1 MEREMLSRRKF
12 LNRAWAALGALALIE
27 SAALLTRYF
36 RPRSA
41 RRSAAVQDP
50 VVVAGPVERFEPGA
64 VRAVVQ
70 GKFYLSR
77 LEDGGF
83 MALSR
88 NCTHLNC
95 TVPWVAEENR
105 FVCPCHASAFDNRGV
120 VLSPPAPRA
129 LDLYAVAI
137 ENGIVRVDTSRRSR
151 RSGFEAGQVTY
162 PDMR

>member
-12 LNRAWAALGALALIE
+12 LTRAWTALGALTLIE
-27 SAALLTRYF
+27 AVALLTRYF
-36 RPRSA
+36 RPRAA
-41 RRSAAVQDP
+41 RRSAAVPDP
-50 VVVAGPVERFEPGA
+50 VVVAGPVERFEPGSVHA
-64 VRAVVQ
+64 FVQ
-70 GKFYLSR
+70 GRFYLSR

-95 TVPWVAEENR
+95 TVPWVAQENR

-120 VLSPPAPRA
+120 VVSPPAPRA
-129 LDLYAVAI
+129 LDLYAVVI

-162 PDMR
+162 PNTR